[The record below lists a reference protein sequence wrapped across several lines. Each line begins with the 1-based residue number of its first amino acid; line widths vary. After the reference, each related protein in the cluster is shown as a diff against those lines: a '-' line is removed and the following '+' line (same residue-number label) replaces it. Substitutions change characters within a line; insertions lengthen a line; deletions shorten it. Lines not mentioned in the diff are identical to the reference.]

1 MVYFCYIDESG
12 TPQVPGNTSHYVLCG
27 ISIPVNCWK
36 KCDTSIN
43 KIKAKYGLLD
53 NEIHTGWIIRPYI
66 EQTKIPNF
74 EILSYENRRSEV
86 LKQRRAEIFRVKKK
100 KDSKALK
107 QLKKNYRQTEAYIH
121 LTYNERIDFIK
132 EIADQIGNWKYARI
146 FAECIDKVFFDPT
159 KSKLSTDEQAFEQ
172 VVSRF
177 EHYLTNLSHNDET
190 NYGLLIHDNNDTVSK
205 KHTEL
210 MKRFHKQGTLW
221 TSVKHI
227 IETPLYVNSEL
238 TGMVQ
243 IADLCSVALRRFLKM
258 EKQIFLIGLSQDL
271 ILIEEQSLA

>member
-43 KIKAKYGLLD
+43 KIKAKYGLSD

-86 LKQRRAEIFRVKKK
+86 LKQRKAEIFRVKKK

-190 NYGLLIHDNNDTVSK
+190 TYGLLIHDNNDTVSK
-205 KHTEL
+205 K
-210 MKRFHKQGTLW
+210 Q
-221 TSVKHI
+221 
-227 IETPLYVNSEL
+227 
-238 TGMVQ
+238 
-243 IADLCSVALRRFLKM
+243 
-258 EKQIFLIGLSQDL
+258 
-271 ILIEEQSLA
+271 